1 MLTVVIGPPAAG
13 KSTWV
18 MQHAKQ
24 GDIVI
29 DFDRLAQ
36 ALAGPDADPH
46 DHPPALMA
54 VTKAARNA
62 AIEAAVQQAKTVD
75 VYLIHSNP
83 GSQRMAQYHSWGAKV
98 VTIDPG
104 RDVVRE
110 RCKTQRP
117 ARMFGVIDAWYRE
130 HRAGRTDGGQQSV
143 MAAPAYSFPSATSR
157 DW

>member
-1 MLTVVIGPPAAG
+1 MVTVVIGPPAAG

-18 MQHAKQ
+18 SQHAKA

-29 DFDRLAQ
+29 DFDRLAI

-62 AIEAAVQQAKTVD
+62 AIEAAVKHAKTVD
-75 VYLIHSNP
+75 VYLIHSSP
-83 GSQRMAQYHSWGAKV
+83 GIQRMAEYHSWGARIITV
-98 VTIDPG
+98 DPG

-110 RCKTQRP
+110 RCKGERP

-130 HRAGRTDGGQQSV
+130 HRQGHSGPSDSSA
-143 MAAPAYSFPSATSR
+143 MAAPAWSFPVTTSR